1 MKEFKS
7 ILEENQPYVILL
19 VGLPLS
25 GKSTFYN
32 EYLYNMNNVLISRD
46 EIMLSE
52 FGSRDYDLA
61 YDVLGESKLIDKK
74 LKSELLKLSK
84 EKRNVVIDM
93 TNLTIKGRWN
103 HIAKFPKHFK
113 CAVIFDELSDDEY
126 IKRNHIRQKK
136 EDKTITMEVI
146 NRMRESYVTVE
157 LDEGFDYIINSND
170 KEIK

>member
-7 ILEENQPYVILL
+7 ILEVNQPYVILL
-19 VGLPLS
+19 IGLPLS

-32 EYLYNMNNVLISRD
+32 KHLSNMNNILISRD
-46 EIMLSE
+46 EIILSE
-52 FGSRDYDLA
+52 FGSRNYDLA

-74 LKSELLKLSK
+74 LKSELLRLSK

-113 CAVIFDELSDDEY
+113 CAVIFDELSDGEY
-126 IKRNHIRQKK
+126 IKRNDIRQKK
-136 EDKTITMEVI
+136 ENKTISMDVI
-146 NRMRESYVTVE
+146 NHMRESYVMVK
-157 LDEGFDYIINSND
+157 LDEGFDYIINS
-170 KEIK
+170 KEIKI